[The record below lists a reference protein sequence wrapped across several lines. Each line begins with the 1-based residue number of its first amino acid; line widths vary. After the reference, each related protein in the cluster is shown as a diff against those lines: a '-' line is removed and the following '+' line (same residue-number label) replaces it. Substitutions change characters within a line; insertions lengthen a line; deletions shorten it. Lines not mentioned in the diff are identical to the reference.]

1 MSFWDWAAQ
10 SDSIR
15 QLPKA
20 KRALNAIRSETTN
33 KHEESSTEKTARLYR
48 AVLTPEELIA
58 NPIIRAEII
67 SNIPIH
73 VRTSKHFEKI
83 QILHEQIATND
94 PSNEQIEGLLY
105 LFGCKRLS
113 LQPENRKEIA
123 NTSRIQTAQYSLFS
137 HQRDVLVKANSLL
150 TSREK
155 KCIIH
160 MPTGTGKTRTAMS
173 LIAQWLNNNRGP
185 VVWMTYSKELILQA
199 AEEFRKCWNCQ
210 GQFKASICFYT
221 GDFNT
226 FNSAQPEFDICFT
239 SFGKAGR
246 EASGK
251 AGSNLKNIA
260 ERTQLLVIDEAHQ
273 SMAPTYKEAI
283 DSFIFY
289 HNNSSL
295 LGLTATPGRSTS
307 NNEDENI
314 ELSQLFGHQKVTLE
328 IENYESP
335 IEYLLTEG
343 YLAKPQY
350 EIIQIPDNEQELSTR
365 ALIGIIQEAI
375 SQGHERI
382 LVFTKSVDEA
392 TLCTG
397 LLEYHGIKSFSISA
411 EDSLD
416 KRSTAYRE
424 FLSDQKKAVV
434 LCNYGVLTTGFDAPK
449 TSCVI
454 IARPI
459 NSLIIYSQTVGR
471 ALRGPA
477 ANGTECARI
486 VTIVPNENKE
496 FLDLVEA
503 FNRWNEQWSTV
514 K

>member
-1 MSFWDWAAQ
+1 M
-10 SDSIR
+10 
-15 QLPKA
+15 KA
-20 KRALNAIRSETTN
+20 S
-33 KHEESSTEKTARLYR
+33 
-48 AVLTPEELIA
+48 
-58 NPIIRAEII
+58 
-67 SNIPIH
+67 
-73 VRTSKHFEKI
+73 
-83 QILHEQIATND
+83 
-94 PSNEQIEGLLY
+94 
-105 LFGCKRLS
+105 
-113 LQPENRKEIA
+113 
-123 NTSRIQTAQYSLFS
+123 
-137 HQRDVLVKANSLL
+137 SLL
-150 TSREK
+150 ISSEK

-173 LIAQWLNNNRGP
+173 LIAQWLNNNKGP
-185 VVWMTYSKELILQA
+185 VVWMTYSKELIIQA
-199 AEEFRKCWNCQ
+199 AEEFRKCWSHQ
-210 GQFKASICFYT
+210 GQYKANICFYT
-221 GDFNT
+221 GEFDT

-246 EASGK
+246 EASRKG
-251 AGSNLKNIA
+251 GGNLKNIA
-260 ERTQLLVIDEAHQ
+260 ERTSLLVIDEAHQ

-283 DSFIFY
+283 DNFIFY

-314 ELSQLFGHQKVTLE
+314 ELSQLFGHHKVTLE
-328 IENYESP
+328 IKNYNNP
-335 IEYLLTEG
+335 IEYLLEQG

-350 EIIQIPDNEQELSTR
+350 ETIKIPEAEKDLSTAALIQIIEK
-365 ALIGIIQEAI
+365 AI
-375 SQGHERI
+375 SQGHERV

-397 LLEYHGIKSFSISA
+397 LLEYLGIRSFSISA
-411 EDSLD
+411 EDGLD
-416 KRSTAYRE
+416 TRSTAYQE
-424 FLSDQKKAVV
+424 FLSDQKKAIV
-434 LCNYGVLTTGFDAPK
+434 LCNYGVLTTGFDAPR

-477 ANGTECARI
+477 ANGTEYAKI

-496 FLDLVEA
+496 FLDIVLA

>member
-1 MSFWDWAAQ
+1 MSFWIWAAQ

-20 KRALNAIRSETTN
+20 KRALNAITSETHN
-33 KHEESSTEKTARLYR
+33 KHEESSTEKTARLYK
-48 AVLTPEELIA
+48 AVLTPEELVA

-67 SNIPIH
+67 SNIPMNA
-73 VRTSKHFEKI
+73 RASKHFEKI
-83 QILHEQIATND
+83 QTLHEQIATNN
-94 PSNEQIEGLLY
+94 PSNEQTERLLY
-105 LFGCKRLS
+105 LLGCKKLS
-113 LQPENRKEIA
+113 LEPEKKVNIA
-123 NTSRIQTAQYSLFS
+123 NTNRTQTAQYSLFS
-137 HQRDVLVKANSLL
+137 HQRDVLVKASALL
-150 TSREK
+150 TSREG

-185 VVWMTYSKELILQA
+185 VVWMTYSKELIIQA
-199 AEEFRKCWNCQ
+199 AEEFRKCWNHQ
-210 GQFKASICFYT
+210 GQYKANICFYT

-226 FNSAQPEFDICFT
+226 FDSAQPEFDICFT

-251 AGSNLKNIA
+251 GGSNLKNIA
-260 ERTQLLVIDEAHQ
+260 EKTRLLVIDEAHQ

-283 DSFIFY
+283 DNFIFY
-289 HNNSSL
+289 HNNSAL

-307 NNEDENI
+307 DNEAENI

-328 IENYESP
+328 IKDYKNP
-335 IEYLLTEG
+335 IEYLLTQG

-350 EIIQIPDNEQELSTR
+350 ETIKISDTEKDLSTR
-365 ALIGIIQEAI
+365 ALIKLIQDSI
-375 SQGHERI
+375 NQGHVRI

-392 TLCTG
+392 MLCTG
-397 LLEYHGIKSFSISA
+397 LLEHLGINSYSISA
-411 EDSLD
+411 EDGLD
-416 KRSTAYRE
+416 KRSTAYQE
-424 FLSDQKKAVV
+424 YLSDQKKAIV

-477 ANGTECARI
+477 ANGTEYAKI
-486 VTIVPNENKE
+486 ITIVPNENKE